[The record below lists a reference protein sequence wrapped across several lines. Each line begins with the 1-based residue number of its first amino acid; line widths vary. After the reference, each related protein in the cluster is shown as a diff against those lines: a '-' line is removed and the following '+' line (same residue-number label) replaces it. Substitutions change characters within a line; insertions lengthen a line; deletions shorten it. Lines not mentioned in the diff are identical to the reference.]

1 MTLKR
6 ASMNKQ
12 AQQKTIIILGASGLV
27 GRQLLK
33 QALDDERIGRIIAPS
48 RRPLPAHTK
57 LLNPVVDFECLPST
71 KEYWQADALLCALG
85 TTMRLAGSQSAF
97 RRVDHDYV
105 LNAAKLAHEADTGCF
120 VLNSSTGSKPDAG
133 SFYLRLKGETECD
146 LAALQFPSLVIVRP
160 SLLDGD
166 GVTRTDQRTGETIA
180 IFMAKLLGFL
190 LPKRLRPVT
199 TAKVAA
205 AMLDAG
211 LSAKCGTH
219 FIESEQLH

>member
-1 MTLKR
+1 
-6 ASMNKQ
+6 MNSK

-27 GRQLLK
+27 GQQLLR
-33 QALDDERIGRIIAPS
+33 QALDDERIGRVIAPS
-48 RRPLPAHTK
+48 RRPLPLHPK
-57 LLNPVVDFECLPST
+57 LLNPIVDFEALPAT
-71 KEYWQADALLCALG
+71 QEYWQADALLCALG

-105 LNAAKLAHEADTGCF
+105 LNAAKLAREAGTGCF
-120 VLNSSTGSKPDAG
+120 VLNSSTGSKADAG
-133 SFYLRLKGETECD
+133 SFYLRVKAETERD

-166 GVTRTDQRTGETIA
+166 GVARPDQRTGETIA
-180 IFMAKLLGFL
+180 IFMAKLLGFF

-199 TAKVAA
+199 TAKVAT

-211 LSAKCGTH
+211 LSAKCGKH